1 MRALFALLALVFAL
15 LNLVVGFLFV
25 REALT
30 DKMAHKGFVLQ
41 SLPLLGG
48 AVLILFCLPLLVQ
61 VVRLV
66 VTRPSAAQ

>member
-1 MRALFALLALVFAL
+1 MRYLVALLALAWVVMNAL
-15 LNLVVGFLFV
+15 VGYLFV

-48 AVLILFCLPLLVQ
+48 AVLILVCLPLLWQ
-61 VVRLV
+61 AVRLLTSRSV
-66 VTRPSAAQ
+66 AA

>member
-1 MRALFALLALVFAL
+1 MRYLVALLALAWVVINAL
-15 LNLVVGFLFV
+15 VGYLFV

-48 AVLILFCLPLLVQ
+48 AVLILVCLPLLWQ
-61 VVRLV
+61 AVRLLTSRSV
-66 VTRPSAAQ
+66 AA

>member
-1 MRALFALLALVFAL
+1 VKYLWAVLALAFLV
-15 LNLVVGFLFV
+15 LNAVVGYLFV

-48 AVLILFCLPLLVQ
+48 AALVLFCLPLLWQ
-61 VVRLV
+61 AVRLL
-66 VTRPSAAQ
+66 TARTTA

>member
-1 MRALFALLALVFAL
+1 MKYLWAVLALAFLV
-15 LNLVVGFLFV
+15 LNAVVGYLFV

-48 AVLILFCLPLLVQ
+48 AALVLFCVPLLWQ
-61 VVRLV
+61 AVRLL
-66 VTRPSAAQ
+66 TARTTA

>member
-1 MRALFALLALVFAL
+1 MRYLVALLALAWVVMNAL
-15 LNLVVGFLFV
+15 VGYLFV

-48 AVLILFCLPLLVQ
+48 AVLILVCVPLLWQ
-61 VVRLV
+61 ALRLLTSRSV
-66 VTRPSAAQ
+66 AA

>member
-1 MRALFALLALVFAL
+1 MRYLVALLALAWVVMNAL
-15 LNLVVGFLFV
+15 VGYLFV

-48 AVLILFCLPLLVQ
+48 AVLILVCLPLLWHAL
-61 VVRLV
+61 RLL
-66 VTRPSAAQ
+66 TSRSLAA